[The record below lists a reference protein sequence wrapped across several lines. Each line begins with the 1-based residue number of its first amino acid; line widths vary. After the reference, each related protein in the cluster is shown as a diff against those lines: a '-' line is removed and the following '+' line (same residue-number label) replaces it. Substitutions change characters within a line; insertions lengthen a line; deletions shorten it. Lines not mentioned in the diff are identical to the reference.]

1 MFNPNASAHDYARL
15 ETESARAPHATPI
28 AIVIVTDDHATAQ
41 ALVSAC
47 ELMPSFDCRVR
58 VAALRDDP
66 AGLRALPDEVLI
78 VDVANALE
86 RRLDPARYPASPC
99 VSLVHATTSAEV
111 DHAARSHAA
120 ILFENL
126 SPAALELAVRAALQN
141 CRALTIARRTLEA
154 AERSAIAARD
164 NHRRMVEEVG
174 PIAHA
179 LEGLLDIMGAENAA
193 NGELTPTQF
202 GLLHN
207 WTRDLLRLVARHQD
221 ASAAPVG
228 TQADFGAIVE
238 NCVALFRSKSD
249 GLGHIVVVSSP
260 QEPLVVAVDPRRLH
274 AAIRQLTESAL
285 DRELRDRRIDIVLW
299 RSMDE
304 CRLAIVSGPPVR
316 RGAEADEE
324 PAPTPVRPAGP
335 ADERFAGALAQ
346 LRQLGAVVETN
357 CANGSGSSLLVSLPI
372 A

>member
-1 MFNPNASAHDYARL
+1 MFNPNASANNDARL
-15 ETESARAPHATPI
+15 ETESAGASHATPL
-28 AIVIVTDDHATAQ
+28 AIVIVTDDRTTAQ

-47 ELMPSFDCRVR
+47 ELMPSYDCRVR

-66 AGLRALPDEVLI
+66 ARLRAMPDEVLI
-78 VDVANALE
+78 VDAANAPE

-99 VSLVHATTSAEV
+99 VSVVHATTSAEV
-111 DHAARSHAA
+111 DQAARSHAV
-120 ILFENL
+120 ILFDKL
-126 SPAALELAVRAALQN
+126 SPAALELAVRAAQRN

-154 AERSAIAARD
+154 VERSAISARD
-164 NHRRMVEEVG
+164 NHRRMVEEVS

-202 GLLHN
+202 GLLRN
-207 WTRDLLRLVARHQD
+207 WTRDLVRSVARHQD

-228 TQADFGAIVE
+228 AQADFSAIVE
-238 NCVALFRSKSD
+238 NCVAHFRRKSE
-249 GLGHIVVVSSP
+249 GLGHTLVLSNP
-260 QEPLVVAVDPRRLH
+260 QEPVVVAVDPRRLH
-274 AAIRQLTESAL
+274 AAIRQLTESVL
-285 DRELRDRRIDIVLW
+285 DRELRDRRIDVVLW

-304 CRLAIVSGPPVR
+304 CRLAIVSGPPAR
-316 RGAEADEE
+316 RGGEANEE
-324 PAPTPVRPAGP
+324 TAPSPVRPAGP

-346 LRQLGAVVETN
+346 LRQLGAVVETS
-357 CANGSGSSLLVSLPI
+357 CASAYGSSLLVSLPI